1 MNEKTTV
8 FLTGASSGI
17 GAAMATYLL
26 EEGYAVWGTSR
37 CKERLAG
44 FPAIHP
50 IEMHLEDP
58 VSVRNA
64 WQQALTEAGKIDIV
78 IQNAGSGIFGSIE
91 DISFEQS
98 SFVWKVLVEG
108 PLLILQ
114 LAAEHFRP
122 RRTGLIVG
130 ISSLAA
136 ELPICFSSHYS
147 AGKAAFSSL
156 LAGLSMELEPFG
168 VEVVDVRPGDIRTSF
183 NHGLPTTIPKDSPYF
198 PWARKAWERN
208 EHLMKN
214 APESDIIDEILK
226 KLLRDQCRSPLLR
239 IGSFFQ
245 SQMSPFLSR
254 LIPHRMKLK
263 MIRSYYGLNTV
274 PPIDSSVQ
282 NGGN

>member
-1 MNEKTTV
+1 
-8 FLTGASSGI
+8 
-17 GAAMATYLL
+17 MATYLIK
-26 EEGYAVWGTSR
+26 EGYAVWGTSR
-37 CKERLAG
+37 CKERLAR

-50 IEMHLEDP
+50 VEMYLEDP
-58 VSVRNA
+58 ASVRNA

-78 IQNAGSGIFGSIE
+78 IQNAGSGVFGSVE
-91 DISFEQS
+91 DISCEES
-98 SFVWKVLVEG
+98 SYIWKVLVEG

-114 LAAEHFRP
+114 LAAAHLRP

-168 VEVVDVRPGDIRTSF
+168 VDVVDVRPGDIRTSF
-183 NHGLPTTIPKDSPYF
+183 NLSVPTTIRKESPYF

-208 EHLMKN
+208 EHLIKN
-214 APESDIIDEILK
+214 APESDIIDEILI
-226 KLLRDQCRSPLLR
+226 KLLRDKRRSPLLR

-245 SQMSPFLSR
+245 SQISPFLSR
-254 LIPHRMKLK
+254 LTPHWMKLK
-263 MIRSYYGLNTV
+263 MIRSYYKLNTV
-274 PPIDSSVQ
+274 PPVASSGQ
-282 NGGN
+282 NGDN

>member
-1 MNEKTTV
+1 
-8 FLTGASSGI
+8 
-17 GAAMATYLL
+17 MATYLL
-26 EEGYAVWGTSR
+26 NEGYEVWGTSR

-50 IEMHLEDP
+50 VEMYLEDP
-58 VSVRNA
+58 ASVRSA
-64 WQQALTEAGKIDIV
+64 WHQALTEAGKIDIV
-78 IQNAGSGIFGSIE
+78 IQNAGSGVFGSVE
-91 DISFEQS
+91 DISCEES
-98 SFVWKVLVEG
+98 SYIWKVLVEG

-114 LAAEHFRP
+114 LAAAHLRP
-122 RRTGLIVG
+122 RRMGLIVG

-168 VEVVDVRPGDIRTSF
+168 VDVVDVRPGDIRTSF
-183 NHGLPTTIPKDSPYF
+183 NHGIPTTIRKESPYF

-208 EHLMKN
+208 EHLIKN
-214 APESDIIDEILK
+214 APESDIIDEILI
-226 KLLRDQCRSPLLR
+226 KLLRDKRRSPLLR

-245 SQMSPFLSR
+245 SQISPFLSR
-254 LIPHRMKLK
+254 LTPHRMKLK

-274 PPIDSSVQ
+274 PPVVSSGQ